1 MRVEGRI
8 RRDGK
13 WWAVEVPLL
22 NLFTEGRT
30 KKEAF
35 EMVADAARLLADD
48 DSLEIDL
55 FPTGGESFELGSD
68 DKAAFY
74 GLLLRRQRQANGLSL
89 RDVAERMGM
98 KSRNAY
104 ARYEQGRAVPTIQK
118 FAELLKAVNPKVE
131 IVVRAG

>member
-22 NLFTEGRT
+22 NLFTQGRT

-35 EMVADAARLLADD
+35 EMVVDAARLLADD
-48 DSLEIDL
+48 ESLEIDL
-55 FPTGGESFELGSD
+55 FSMGGESFELGSD

-74 GLLLRRQRQANGLSL
+74 GLLLRRQRQAHGLSL

-131 IVVRAG
+131 LVVRAG

>member
-22 NLFTEGRT
+22 NLFTQGRT

-35 EMVADAARLLADD
+35 EMVVDAVRLLADD

-55 FPTGGESFELGSD
+55 FRTGGDSFELGSD

-74 GLLLRRQRQANGLSL
+74 GLLLRRQRQAHGLSL

-118 FAELLKAVNPKVE
+118 FADLLKAVNPKVE
-131 IVVRAG
+131 LVVRAG

>member
-22 NLFTEGRT
+22 NLFTQGRT
-30 KKEAF
+30 RKEAF
-35 EMVADAARLLADD
+35 EMVVDAARLLADD

-55 FPTGGESFELGSD
+55 FPTGGDSFELGSD

-74 GLLLRRQRQANGLSL
+74 GLLLRRQRQAHGLSL
-89 RDVAERMGM
+89 RDVAERLGM

-131 IVVRAG
+131 LVVRAG

>member
-22 NLFTEGRT
+22 NLFTQGRT

-35 EMVADAARLLADD
+35 EMVVDAARLLADD
-48 DSLEIDL
+48 ESLEIDL
-55 FPTGGESFELGSD
+55 FSMGGESFELGSD

-74 GLLLRRQRQANGLSL
+74 GLLLRRQRQALGLSL
-89 RDVAERMGM
+89 RDVSERMGM

>member
-22 NLFTEGRT
+22 NLFTQGRT

-35 EMVADAARLLADD
+35 EMVVDAVRLLADD

-55 FPTGGESFELGSD
+55 YPRGGESFELGS

-74 GLLLRRQRQANGLSL
+74 GLLLRRQRQALGLSL
-89 RDVAERMGM
+89 RDVSERMGM

-104 ARYEQGRAVPTIQK
+104 ARYEQGRAIPTIQK

>member
-22 NLFTEGRT
+22 NLFTQGRT
-30 KKEAF
+30 RKEAF
-35 EMVADAARLLADD
+35 EMVVDAARLLADD
-48 DSLEIDL
+48 ESLEIDL
-55 FPTGGESFELGSD
+55 FSMGGESFELGSD

-74 GLLLRRQRQANGLSL
+74 GLLLRRQRQAHGLSL

-131 IVVRAG
+131 LVVRAG

>member
-1 MRVEGRI
+1 M
-8 RRDGK
+8 
-13 WWAVEVPLL
+13 
-22 NLFTEGRT
+22 
-30 KKEAF
+30 
-35 EMVADAARLLADD
+35 
-48 DSLEIDL
+48 EIDL
-55 FPTGGESFELGSD
+55 YPRGGESFELGSD
-68 DKAAFY
+68 DNAAFY
-74 GLLLRRQRQANGLSL
+74 GLLLRRQRQALGLSL

>member
-1 MRVEGRI
+1 MVV
-8 RRDGK
+8 D
-13 WWAVEVPLL
+13 AV
-22 NLFTEGRT
+22 
-30 KKEAF
+30 
-35 EMVADAARLLADD
+35 RLLADD

-55 FPTGGESFELGSD
+55 YPRGGESFELGSD

-74 GLLLRRQRQANGLSL
+74 GLLLRRQRQALGLSL